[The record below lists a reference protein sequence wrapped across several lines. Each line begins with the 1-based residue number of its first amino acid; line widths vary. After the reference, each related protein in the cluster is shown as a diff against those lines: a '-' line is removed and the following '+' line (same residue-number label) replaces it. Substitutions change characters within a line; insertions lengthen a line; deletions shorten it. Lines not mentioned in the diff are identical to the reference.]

1 MCTYVV
7 LHSIKYSVD
16 LQILHLFQAV
26 AQQHSKGIF
35 IYCTFSSVH
44 ITVFVVNTGNC
55 EYKKKC
61 SASIRNDF
69 IFVYMLTIQVCNYF
83 VFQCCGIFQ
92 DKRFLFD
99 RHDAYTGV

>member
-7 LHSIKYSVD
+7 LYIQWIYKF
-16 LQILHLFQAV
+16 LHPFQAV

-44 ITVFVVNTGNC
+44 ITVFVVNTGKC
-55 EYKKKC
+55 EYKKTC

-69 IFVYMLTIQVCNYF
+69 IFVYIILTIQVCNCF

-99 RHDAYTGV
+99 RHDACTGV

>member
-16 LQILHLFQAV
+16 LQILHPFQAV
-26 AQQHSKGIF
+26 AQQHSKDIF

-55 EYKKKC
+55 EYKKTC

-69 IFVYMLTIQVCNYF
+69 IFVYIL
-83 VFQCCGIFQ
+83 
-92 DKRFLFD
+92 
-99 RHDAYTGV
+99 

>member
-1 MCTYVV
+1 MYTYVV
-7 LHSIKYSVD
+7 LHSIEYSVD

-55 EYKKKC
+55 EYKRDAVQV
-61 SASIRNDF
+61 SEMILFLSI
-69 IFVYMLTIQVCNYF
+69 C
-83 VFQCCGIFQ
+83 
-92 DKRFLFD
+92 
-99 RHDAYTGV
+99 